1 MTLKQ
6 LSVFVENKKGRLAS
20 ITRKI
25 ADNDIDIRVLSLADT
40 KDFGILRL
48 IVSDAEKAKNILNE
62 SGVIVKITDVLAVVM
77 TDCPGGAA
85 DVLSLMSDNDIE
97 VEYMYA
103 CAGKI
108 TGQALMIF
116 RASDHAR
123 AEKLLSEK
131 GYDKTRA
138 GDIYKI

>member
-85 DVLSLMSDNDIE
+85 DVLSLMSDKDVDKRQE
-97 VEYMYA
+97 LKTQSR
-103 CAGKI
+103 GKPRFFPRFC
-108 TGQALMIF
+108 G
-116 RASDHAR
+116 
-123 AEKLLSEK
+123 
-131 GYDKTRA
+131 
-138 GDIYKI
+138 

>member
-48 IVSDAEKAKNILNE
+48 IVSDPEKAKNILNE

-85 DVLSLMSDNDIE
+85 DVLSLMSDNGIE

-108 TGQALMIF
+108 TGQALMIL
-116 RASDHAR
+116 RTSDHAR

-131 GYDKTRA
+131 GYDKTKA
-138 GDIYKI
+138 GDIYRI

>member
-97 VEYMYA
+97 V
-103 CAGKI
+103 
-108 TGQALMIF
+108 
-116 RASDHAR
+116 
-123 AEKLLSEK
+123 
-131 GYDKTRA
+131 
-138 GDIYKI
+138 

>member
-108 TGQALMIF
+108 TGQALMIL
-116 RASDHAR
+116 RTSDHAR

-131 GYDKTRA
+131 GYDKTKA
-138 GDIYKI
+138 GDIYRI

>member
-6 LSVFVENKKGRLAS
+6 LSVFVENKKGRLAL

-108 TGQALMIF
+108 TGQALMIL
-116 RASDHAR
+116 RTSDHAR

-131 GYDKTRA
+131 GYDKTKA
-138 GDIYKI
+138 GDIYRI

>member
-108 TGQALMIF
+108 TGQALMIL
-116 RASDHAR
+116 RTSDHAK

-131 GYDKTRA
+131 GYDKTKA
-138 GDIYKI
+138 GDIYRI

>member
-103 CAGKI
+103 CVGKI
-108 TGQALMIF
+108 TGQALMIL
-116 RASDHAR
+116 RTSDHAR

-131 GYDKTRA
+131 GYDKTKA
-138 GDIYKI
+138 GDIYRI

>member
-48 IVSDAEKAKNILNE
+48 IVSDPEKAKNILNE

-108 TGQALMIF
+108 TGQALMIL
-116 RASDHAR
+116 RTSDHAR

-131 GYDKTRA
+131 GYDKTKA
-138 GDIYKI
+138 GDIYRI

>member
-25 ADNDIDIRVLSLADT
+25 ADDDIDIRVLSLADT

-108 TGQALMIF
+108 TGQALMIL
-116 RASDHAR
+116 RTSDHAR

-131 GYDKTRA
+131 GYDKTKA
-138 GDIYKI
+138 GDIYRI